1 MSVKPLVRWAMVQ
14 GYTLRYT
21 RRGDESVSGVLIT
34 PQGELNFVYDKGER
48 RIDLPSRQVR
58 LSEYGWEVNPEGKT
72 VFTSRKD
79 DLHRP

>member
-21 RRGDESVSGVLIT
+21 RRGAESVAGVLIT
-34 PQGELNFVYDKGER
+34 PQGEVDFAYDKVAR
-48 RIDLPSRQVR
+48 RIDLPNRQVR

-79 DLHRP
+79 DLRRP